1 MYIDIPSTRQND
13 IRAILFYA
21 HSVKQSYK
29 VQLEANKGPI
39 NLIIEN
45 ALYREKN
52 PLMITIL

>member
-1 MYIDIPSTRQND
+1 MYIVIPSTRQKD
-13 IRAILFYA
+13 TRIILFYS
-21 HSVKQSYK
+21 HSMKQSYK
-29 VQLEANKGPI
+29 VQLVANKGPI